1 MPETVDSI
9 NDHIF
14 AYFKFLGSDT
24 GSQELNRDADFLFG
38 CLVSGCR
45 EFSKI
50 INPLGEINATLVCKL
65 HRPRIDNH
73 FYTQPRLLC
82 TIENSEE

>member
-1 MPETVDSI
+1 MPEAVDSI
-9 NDHIF
+9 NGHIF
-14 AYFKFLGSDT
+14 ACFKFLGCDI

-45 EFSKI
+45 EFPII
-50 INPLGEINATLVCKL
+50 INPLGEINATLVCEL

-73 FYTQPRLLC
+73 FYTQPRLPC
-82 TIENSEE
+82 TIEKSEE